1 MRYHFKL
8 LKFQAWRLTLQASL
22 DEPPWGSDCTNTMFD
37 THCHLDVS
45 EFAHD
50 RAQVLAA
57 ARAKGVHSQLIPAI
71 DQQHWQGIATL
82 CAENHGLYPAYG
94 LHPLYQSAHRAEH
107 LLALADWLRMHNAV
121 AVGEFGLDYFDAN
134 AERAAQKQFFEA
146 QLKIARDF
154 DLPVVL
160 HARRALDEVIAGL
173 RKYGV
178 KKGVLHS
185 FSGSQQQADHLIK
198 QGLTLGIGG
207 PVSYPRA
214 QRLRSIVKSMPL
226 EYLLLETD
234 APDQPLCGFQGAR
247 NEPAQLVRV
256 LDVIAELRKIT
267 PAELE
272 CATDLNA
279 ARVFGIAGSVIG
291 RELNWA

>member
-1 MRYHFKL
+1 
-8 LKFQAWRLTLQASL
+8 
-22 DEPPWGSDCTNTMFD
+22 MFD

-71 DQQHWQGIATL
+71 DQHHWQGIASL
-82 CAENHGLYPAYG
+82 CEENHGLYPAYG
-94 LHPLYQSAHRAEH
+94 LHPLYQSAHRPDH
-107 LLALADWLRMHNAV
+107 LLALATWLRMNTAV
-121 AVGEFGLDYFDAN
+121 AVGEFGLDYFAAD
-134 AERAAQKQFFEA
+134 AERDVQMQFFHA
-146 QLKIARDF
+146 QLQIARDF

-160 HARRALDEVIAGL
+160 HARRALDDVITGL

-185 FSGSQQQADHLIK
+185 FSGSQQQADNLIK
-198 QGLTLGIGG
+198 QGLNLGIGG

-214 QRLRSIVKSMPL
+214 QRLRGIVKNMPL
-226 EYLLLETD
+226 ESLLLETD

-256 LDVIAELRKIT
+256 LDVIAELRGIES
-267 PAELE
+267 AQLE
-272 CATDLNA
+272 RATDINA
-279 ARVFGIAGSVIG
+279 ARVFGIEGSSSKKDQSSAPVPQSSLLG
-291 RELNWA
+291 TLNAERGGSK

>member
-1 MRYHFKL
+1 
-8 LKFQAWRLTLQASL
+8 
-22 DEPPWGSDCTNTMFD
+22 MFD

-50 RAQVLAA
+50 RTQVLAA
-57 ARAKGVHSQLIPAI
+57 ARANGVHSQLIPAI
-71 DQQHWQGIATL
+71 DLAHWQGIATL

-94 LHPLYQSAHRAEH
+94 LHPIYQSAHRVEH
-107 LLALADWLRMHNAV
+107 LIALENWLRTHHAV
-121 AVGEFGLDYFDAN
+121 AVGEFGLDFFAAA
-134 AERAAQKQFFEA
+134 AERSAQKQFFEA

-160 HARRALDEVIAGL
+160 HARKALDEVINGL
-173 RKYGV
+173 RKYAV

-185 FSGSQQQADHLIK
+185 FSGSQQQADNLIK

-214 QRLRSIVKSMPL
+214 QRLRNIVKNMPI
-226 EYLLLETD
+226 ESLLLETD

-256 LDVIAELRKIT
+256 LDIIAELRGIT
-267 PAELE
+267 SAELE
-272 CATDLNA
+272 RATDLNA
-279 ARVFGIAGSVIG
+279 ARVFGITA
-291 RELNWA
+291 

>member
-1 MRYHFKL
+1 
-8 LKFQAWRLTLQASL
+8 
-22 DEPPWGSDCTNTMFD
+22 MFD

-45 EFAHD
+45 EFVDD
-50 RAQVLAA
+50 RAQVLLR
-57 ARAKGVHSQLIPAI
+57 ARQRGVHSQLIPAI

-94 LHPLYQSAHRAEH
+94 LHPLYQSAHRPEH
-107 LLALADWLRMHNAV
+107 LAALENWLRTHSAV
-121 AVGEFGLDYFDAN
+121 AVGEFGLDYFDTN
-134 AERAAQKQFFEA
+134 AERAAQKQYFET

-185 FSGSQQQADHLIK
+185 FSGSQQQADNIMN
-198 QGLTLGIGG
+198 QGLMLGIGG
-207 PVSYPRA
+207 PVTYPRA
-214 QRLRSIVKSMPL
+214 QRLRSIVKNMPL
-226 EYLLLETD
+226 DFLLLETD
-234 APDQPLCGFQGAR
+234 APDQPLCGFQGVR

-256 LDVIAELRKIT
+256 LEVIAELRGT
-267 PAELE
+267 APAELE
-272 CATDLNA
+272 RATDLNA
-279 ARVFGIAGSVIG
+279 ARVFGIA
-291 RELNWA
+291 A

>member
-1 MRYHFKL
+1 
-8 LKFQAWRLTLQASL
+8 
-22 DEPPWGSDCTNTMFD
+22 MFD

-45 EFAHD
+45 EFASD
-50 RAQVLAA
+50 RARILAA
-57 ARAKGVHSQLIPAI
+57 ARARGVHSQLIPAI

-82 CAENHGLYPAYG
+82 CAENQGLYPAYG
-94 LHPLYQSAHRAEH
+94 LHPMYQSAHRPEH
-107 LLALADWLRMHNAV
+107 LPELVNWLRTHTAV
-121 AVGEFGLDYFDAN
+121 AVGEFGLDYFDAD
-134 AERAAQKQFFEA
+134 AERGEQKQFFEA

-185 FSGSQQQADHLIK
+185 FSGSQQQADILIN
-198 QGLTLGIGG
+198 QGLMLGIGG
-207 PVSYPRA
+207 PVTYPRA
-214 QRLRSIVKSMPL
+214 QRLRGIVKHMPL
-226 EYLLLETD
+226 DFLLLETD

-256 LDVIAELRKIT
+256 LEVVAELRGIAA
-267 PAELE
+267 AELE
-272 CATDLNA
+272 RATDLNA
-279 ARVFGIAGSVIG
+279 ARVFGIA
-291 RELNWA
+291 A

>member
-1 MRYHFKL
+1 
-8 LKFQAWRLTLQASL
+8 
-22 DEPPWGSDCTNTMFD
+22 MFD

-45 EFAHD
+45 EFADD
-50 RAQVLAA
+50 RAQVLLR
-57 ARAKGVHSQLIPAI
+57 ARANGVHSQLIPAI
-71 DQQHWQGIATL
+71 DLNHWQGIATL
-82 CAENHGLYPAYG
+82 CAENDGLYPAYG
-94 LHPLYQSAHRAEH
+94 LHPLYQSAHRTEH
-107 LLALADWLRMHNAV
+107 LVALENWLCTHSAV

-134 AERAAQKQFFEA
+134 AERAEQKQFFQA

-160 HARRALDEVIAGL
+160 HARRALDDVIAGL

-185 FSGSQQQADHLIK
+185 FSGSQQQADTLINL
-198 QGLTLGIGG
+198 GLMLGIGG

-214 QRLRSIVKSMPL
+214 QRLRGIVKNMPL
-226 EYLLLETD
+226 EFLLLETD

-256 LDVIAELRKIT
+256 LDVIAELRGIT
-267 PAELE
+267 AAELE
-272 CATDLNA
+272 HATDFNA
-279 ARVFGIAGSVIG
+279 ARVLGIA
-291 RELNWA
+291 A

>member
-1 MRYHFKL
+1 
-8 LKFQAWRLTLQASL
+8 
-22 DEPPWGSDCTNTMFD
+22 MFD

-45 EFAHD
+45 EFASD
-50 RAQVLAA
+50 RARVLAA
-57 ARAKGVHSQLIPAI
+57 ARARGVHSQLIPAI

-82 CAENHGLYPAYG
+82 CAENQGLYPAYG
-94 LHPLYQSAHRAEH
+94 LHPMYQSAHRPEH
-107 LLALADWLRMHNAV
+107 LPELVNWLRTHTAV
-121 AVGEFGLDYFDAN
+121 AVGEFGLDYFDAD
-134 AERAAQKQFFEA
+134 AERGEQKQFFEA

-185 FSGSQQQADHLIK
+185 FSGSQQQADILIN
-198 QGLTLGIGG
+198 QGLMLGIGG
-207 PVSYPRA
+207 PVTYPRA
-214 QRLRSIVKSMPL
+214 QRLRGIVKHMPL
-226 EYLLLETD
+226 DFLLLETD

-256 LDVIAELRKIT
+256 LEVVAELRGIAA
-267 PAELE
+267 AELE
-272 CATDLNA
+272 RATDLNA
-279 ARVFGIAGSVIG
+279 ARVFGIA
-291 RELNWA
+291 A

>member
-1 MRYHFKL
+1 
-8 LKFQAWRLTLQASL
+8 
-22 DEPPWGSDCTNTMFD
+22 MFD

-57 ARAKGVHSQLIPAI
+57 AREKGVHSQLIPAI
-71 DQQHWQGIATL
+71 DLDHWQGIATL
-82 CAENHGLYPAYG
+82 CAQNVGLYPAYG
-94 LHPLYQSAHRAEH
+94 LHPLYQHAHRPEH
-107 LLALADWLRMHNAV
+107 LVALAAWLRTHSAV
-121 AVGEFGLDYFDAN
+121 AVGEFGLDYFTPDV
-134 AERAAQKQFFEA
+134 ECDLQKQFFQA
-146 QLKIARDF
+146 QLIIARDF

-185 FSGSQQQADHLIK
+185 FSGSQQQADSLIK
-198 QGLTLGIGG
+198 QGLVLGIGG

-214 QRLRSIVKSMPL
+214 QRLRSIVKNMPL
-226 EYLLLETD
+226 ESLLLETD

-256 LDVIAELRKIT
+256 LDVIAELRGIA

-272 CATDLNA
+272 RATDSNA
-279 ARVFGIAGSVIG
+279 ARVFGIA
-291 RELNWA
+291 A

>member
-1 MRYHFKL
+1 
-8 LKFQAWRLTLQASL
+8 
-22 DEPPWGSDCTNTMFD
+22 MFD

-45 EFAHD
+45 EFADD
-50 RAQVLAA
+50 RAQVLLR
-57 ARAKGVHSQLIPAI
+57 ARANGVHSQLIPAI

-82 CAENHGLYPAYG
+82 CAENEGLYPAYG
-94 LHPLYQSAHRAEH
+94 LHPIYQSAHRAEH
-107 LLALADWLRMHNAV
+107 LVALATWLRTHRAV
-121 AVGEFGLDYFDAN
+121 AVGEFGLDYFAADADHK
-134 AERAAQKQFFEA
+134 AQQQFFEA

-160 HARRALDEVIAGL
+160 HARKAVDEVIAGL

-178 KKGVLHS
+178 NKGVLHS
-185 FSGSQQQADHLIK
+185 FSGSQQQADNLIK

-214 QRLRSIVKSMPL
+214 QRLRGIVKNMPL
-226 EYLLLETD
+226 DSLLLETD

-256 LDVIAELRKIT
+256 LDMIAELRGVT
-267 PAELE
+267 AAELE
-272 CATDLNA
+272 RATDMNA
-279 ARVFGIAGSVIG
+279 ARVFGI
-291 RELNWA
+291 

>member
-1 MRYHFKL
+1 
-8 LKFQAWRLTLQASL
+8 
-22 DEPPWGSDCTNTMFD
+22 MFD

-50 RAQVLAA
+50 RAAVLTR
-57 ARAKGVHSQLIPAI
+57 ARQSGVHSQLIPAI
-71 DQQHWQGIATL
+71 DQSHWQGIATL
-82 CAENHGLYPAYG
+82 CAENDGLYPAYG
-94 LHPLYQSAHRAEH
+94 LHPLYQSAHHPEH
-107 LLALADWLRMHNAV
+107 LPNLTSWLRTNRAV
-121 AVGEFGLDYFDAN
+121 AVGEFGLDYFEPN
-134 AERAAQKQFFEA
+134 VERSAQKEFFEA

-160 HARRALDEVIAGL
+160 HARRALDEVITGL

-185 FSGSQQQADHLIK
+185 FSGSQQQADSLIK
-198 QGLTLGIGG
+198 QGLKLGIGG

-214 QRLRSIVKSMPL
+214 QRLRGIVKNMPV
-226 EYLLLETD
+226 ESLLLETD

-256 LDVIAELRKIT
+256 LEVIAELRGIA

-272 CATDLNA
+272 RATDLNA
-279 ARVFGIAGSVIG
+279 ARVFGIAAWRADVAALA
-291 RELNWA
+291 RPHLNPII

>member
-1 MRYHFKL
+1 
-8 LKFQAWRLTLQASL
+8 
-22 DEPPWGSDCTNTMFD
+22 MFD

-45 EFAHD
+45 EFAPD
-50 RAQVLAA
+50 RAQVLAR
-57 ARAKGVHSQLIPAI
+57 ARQNGVHSQLIPAI
-71 DQQHWQGIATL
+71 DQQHWQGIAAL
-82 CAENHGLYPAYG
+82 CAGNHGLYPAYG
-94 LHPLYQSAHRAEH
+94 LHPMVQSAHRLEH
-107 LLALADWLRMHNAV
+107 LMALENWLHTNPAV
-121 AVGEFGLDYFDAN
+121 AVGEFGLDYFEADS
-134 AERAAQKQFFEA
+134 ERGAQKQFFEA

-185 FSGSQQQADHLIK
+185 FSGSQQQADNLIK
-198 QGLTLGIGG
+198 QGLMLGIGG

-214 QRLRSIVKSMPL
+214 QRLRGIVKNMPL
-226 EYLLLETD
+226 ESLLLETD

-247 NEPAQLVRV
+247 NEPAQLVRILEV
-256 LDVIAELRKIT
+256 VAELRGIA

-272 CATDLNA
+272 RATDFNA
-279 ARVFGIAGSVIG
+279 ARVFGITA
-291 RELNWA
+291 

>member
-1 MRYHFKL
+1 
-8 LKFQAWRLTLQASL
+8 
-22 DEPPWGSDCTNTMFD
+22 MFD

-57 ARAKGVHSQLIPAI
+57 ARAKGVHSQLVPAI
-71 DQQHWQGIATL
+71 DLDHWQGIATL

-107 LLALADWLRMHNAV
+107 LAELENWLRTHSAV
-121 AVGEFGLDYFDAN
+121 AVGEFGLDYF
-134 AERAAQKQFFEA
+134 AEDIERGEQKQFFEA

-185 FSGSQQQADHLIK
+185 FSGSPQQADALIK
-198 QGLTLGIGG
+198 QGIMLGIGG

-214 QRLRSIVKSMPL
+214 QRLRGVVKNMPL
-226 EYLLLETD
+226 EFLLLETD
-234 APDQPLCGFQGAR
+234 APDQPLCGFQGVR

-256 LDVIAELRKIT
+256 LDVIAELRGIA

-272 CATDLNA
+272 RATDSNA
-279 ARVFGIAGSVIG
+279 ARVFGIA
-291 RELNWA
+291 A